1 MQTALR
7 QIRLLDPH
15 TVNQIA
21 AGEVVE
27 RPFSAVKELVENA
40 LDAGSTQVRI
50 RLEQSGRKLLEVADD
65 GCGMDLES
73 AKLALQRHATSKIS
87 TVEDLNSVGSLGFR
101 GEALPSIASVSRMTL
116 STGDTDGLRHVLVVE
131 GGSVAEP
138 RAASGPR
145 GTTVTVEDLFFN
157 TPARLKFLKTDATE
171 LAGVVDVVAKYAVA
185 RPDVAFRLTHGQTVL
200 VKTSGGDDA
209 LTALVEVWGRDAARA
224 LAPVDA
230 FNGTARV
237 TGYVSPPHYTKP
249 NRNYYWLFVNGRPI
263 KSKTL
268 TAALDQAFRNLT
280 PDRRFP
286 LAHLNVL
293 IDPNKV
299 DVNVSPTKSDVKF
312 HQDGAVFDAVRR
324 AVKSA
329 LLEHGMVPDAES
341 VARANEALMQTGGSI
356 RDAAMQ
362 LAMMAHTGALPDQ
375 EVQGSLEIESRAM
388 PDLLKG
394 LKVLGQI
401 ADTFIVAE
409 NDDALLII
417 DQHVA
422 HERVLYEMLRD
433 SRGAAPIE
441 VQPLLTPET
450 LHLDRRTAELLS
462 EKLDELKQVGFELE
476 RFGGDSFLVRTVP
489 AAIRGRGPM
498 QLLRDLAEELADGS
512 ASGCLV
518 PARDE
523 IYILCSC
530 KMAIKAGD
538 KIGHAEMEK
547 LIQDLAKTENPYLCP
562 HGRPIT
568 IVLPKSDLMRKF
580 KR

>member
-1 MQTALR
+1 VQTVLR

-27 RPFSAVKELVENA
+27 RPASAVKELVENA
-40 LDAGSTQVRI
+40 LDAGASRVQI
-50 RLEQSGRKLLEVADD
+50 HLEQAGRRLISVADD
-65 GCGMDLES
+65 GSGMDLDS
-73 AKLALQRHATSKIS
+73 AQLALQRHATSKIGS
-87 TVEDLNSVGSLGFR
+87 VDDLQGVETLGFR
-101 GEALPSIASVSRMTL
+101 GEALPSIASVSRL
-116 STGDTDGLRHVLVVE
+116 GISTGDRDSLRHVLAVE
-131 GGSVAEP
+131 GGAVTLGATE
-138 RAASGPR
+138 SGPA

-171 LAGVVDVVAKYAVA
+171 LATVVEAVSKYAVS
-185 RPDVAFRLTHGQTVL
+185 RPSVVFRLTHGPNVL
-200 VKTSGGDDA
+200 VETSGSGDA
-209 LTALVEVWGRDAARA
+209 LTALAEVWGREAARA

-249 NRNYYWLFVNGRPI
+249 NRNWYWLYVNGRPVR
-263 KSKTL
+263 SKTV
-268 TAALDQAFRNLT
+268 TAALDQAYRSLT
-280 PDRRFP
+280 PDKRFP
-286 LAHLNVL
+286 VAVL
-293 IDPNKV
+293 DVHIDPAKV
-299 DVNVSPTKSDVKF
+299 DVNVSPTKSEVKF

-324 AVKSA
+324 AVTSA
-329 LLEHGMVPDAES
+329 LLAHGMVPDAES
-341 VARANEALMQTGGSI
+341 VSRANEALIAAGGDMRS
-356 RDAAMQ
+356 AAVQ
-362 LAMMAHTGALPDQ
+362 LAMMVHSSPSAAPALNT
-375 EVQGSLEIESRAM
+375 EGRSM
-388 PDLLKG
+388 PDLVKG

-409 NDDALLII
+409 NDSALLII

-422 HERVLYEMLRD
+422 HERVLYERLRD

-441 VQPLLTPET
+441 VQTLLTPET
-450 LHLDRRTAELLS
+450 LHLDRKTAELIA
-462 EKLDELKQVGFELE
+462 EKLDELKTVGYDLE

-489 AAIRGRGPM
+489 AAVRGRSAM
-498 QLLRDLAEELADGS
+498 QLLRDLAEELADGT

-523 IYILCSC
+523 ILILCSC
-530 KMAIKAGD
+530 KMAVKAGD
-538 KIGHAEMEK
+538 KLGHAEMER
-547 LIQDLAKTENPYLCP
+547 LVQDLALTENPYLCP

-568 IVLPKSDLMRKF
+568 VVMPKSDLMRRF